1 MALRNILLQGLRF
14 KSKAPAS
21 GHGVCCC
28 RGTHRASA
36 AGWRLAVHV
45 GAS

>member
-1 MALRNILLQGLRF
+1 MALKNILLQGLRF
-14 KSKAPAS
+14 KSKASAP
-21 GHGVCCC
+21 GHGIYCC
-28 RGTHRASA
+28 RGTHRVSA